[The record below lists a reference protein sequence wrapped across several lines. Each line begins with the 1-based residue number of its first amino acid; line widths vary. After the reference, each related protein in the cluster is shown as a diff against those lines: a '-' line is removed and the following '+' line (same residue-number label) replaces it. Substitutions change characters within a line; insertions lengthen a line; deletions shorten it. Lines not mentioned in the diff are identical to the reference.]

1 MGLQQMVIYYLTI
14 ECGNGSMKIKPIK
27 LILKI
32 NSSSVKVE
40 YLSDIES
47 LDQKLNKVIKNEN
60 IFKWQHAPAYST
72 IGWECSKLKNLLIRK
87 LKLFKAD

>member
-1 MGLQQMVIYYLTI
+1 MIRFVYFKLQTLMGLQQMVIYYLTI

-60 IFKWQHAPAYST
+60 IFK
-72 IGWECSKLKNLLIRK
+72 
-87 LKLFKAD
+87 